1 MKERR
6 YMEPSKELTEKII
19 KKLLGALPEE
29 AEGDFQAWLKE
40 PSEEGLD
47 ALLDKYNIDA
57 DKLAREAVLEKK
69 NA

>member
-6 YMEPSKELTEKII
+6 YMEPSKELTEEII

-29 AEGDFQAWLKE
+29 AETDFQAWLKE
-40 PSEEGLD
+40 PSEEGLN

-57 DKLAREAVLEKK
+57 DKLAREAVLEER